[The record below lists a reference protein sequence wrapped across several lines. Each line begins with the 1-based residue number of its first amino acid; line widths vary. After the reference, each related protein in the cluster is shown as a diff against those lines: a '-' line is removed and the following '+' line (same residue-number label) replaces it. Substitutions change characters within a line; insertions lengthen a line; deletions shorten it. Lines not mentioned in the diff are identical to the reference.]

1 MKQLFVFVG
10 SNLYKIKSQ
19 SHDVSKWR
27 ISFGVKP
34 HINWLMSR
42 CTDGGDATVAP
53 PIFNHPWCK
62 FNAQKNW
69 LCVADAVGR
78 VFHRWR

>member
-27 ISFGVKP
+27 ISFGVK
-34 HINWLMSR
+34 NWLISR

-53 PIFNHPWCK
+53 PIFNRPWRK
-62 FNAQKNW
+62 VNAQKNW